1 MRRSRYLLN
10 TLKETPKEAVVVS
23 HQLMLRTG
31 MIRQLSSGIY
41 SYLPLALRSL
51 RRIENILRQEL
62 NAAGAIELLMPAVQ
76 PAELWQESGRWQ
88 IYGKELLRFR
98 DRKDNEF
105 CFGPTHEEVVTD
117 IVRREVRSYKDLP
130 ITLYQIQTKF
140 RDEVRPR
147 FGLMRGREFIMKDA
161 YSFDVDDAGA
171 DRSYRAMY
179 EAYKRVFTRCGLQ
192 FRPVEADAGL
202 IGGSYTHEFHVLA
215 GSGEDEILSC
225 SHCEYAANVE
235 RCERQL
241 APVEGE
247 PAEGGGSTPRL
258 VATPGRRTI
267 EEVSSFLGVAASSC
281 IKTLLYRSE
290 SAWVAACLPGDRAVN
305 EAALRNA
312 LGGEDAVLLEEAALE
327 PSLRDRLAI
336 GFVGPL
342 DLPAEFTLLVDPE
355 IRSPASW
362 VCGANRPDHHWVG
375 VPSQAIGGKTW
386 PLALSRA
393 GDTCGRCGE
402 GRFSS
407 HRGIEVGHVFKLGTK
422 YSQKLQATFLDAQ
435 GQSQVIIMGCYGI
448 GVGRTMASAIEQ
460 NHDDSGIIWPVQI
473 APFHVNLLNLDAGK
487 ELADHSCE
495 TLLSTLESLG
505 VDVLY
510 DDREER
516 PGFKFKDADL
526 IGLPLQL
533 IVGLRGLEAGTVEI
547 KQRRTG
553 SREQVALAGAADR
566 VLQLLAEMGWRRE
579 RV

>member
-51 RRIENILRQEL
+51 RRIETILRQEL

-179 EAYKRVFTRCGLQ
+179 EAYKRIFTRCGLQ

-202 IGGSYTHEFHVLA
+202 IGGSTTHEFHVLA

-241 APVEGE
+241 PSSEGKVEDGGE
-247 PAEGGGSTPRL
+247 ATPRL
-258 VATPGRRTI
+258 VATPGRRSI
-267 EEVSSFLGVAASSC
+267 EDVASFLGVAAGSC
-281 IKTLLYRSE
+281 IKTLLYRSDN
-290 SAWVAACLPGDRAVN
+290 ALVAACLPGDRAVN

-312 LGGEDAVLLEEAALE
+312 LGGEDAVLLEEAAL
-327 PSLRDRLAI
+327 PPALRDRLAI

-355 IRSPASW
+355 IRQRSSW
-362 VCGANRPDHHWVG
+362 VCGANRPDHHWLG
-375 VPSQAIGGKTW
+375 VSPDAIGGKTW

-393 GDTCGRCGE
+393 GDTCGRCGK
-402 GRFSS
+402 GSLSS

-460 NHDDSGIIWPVQI
+460 NHDDFGIIWPVQI
-473 APFHVNLLNLDAGK
+473 APFHVNLLNLDVGK
-487 ELADHSCE
+487 ELVDHSCE
-495 TLLSTLESLG
+495 TLAGTLESLG

-533 IVGLRGLEAGTVEI
+533 IVGMRGLEAGTVEI
-547 KQRRTG
+547 KQRRSG
-553 SREQVALAGAADR
+553 SREQVALAGATDR

-579 RV
+579 RD

>member
-247 PAEGGGSTPRL
+247 PAGGGGSTPRL
-258 VATPGRRTI
+258 VATPGRRSI

-393 GDTCGRCGE
+393 GDTCSRCGE